1 VKSLVAFVGF
11 VSCGK
16 DTVADCLLARG
27 GYTTLAF
34 ADSIKDCLSSIF
46 CWDRDMIEGKTKES
60 RAWREMV
67 DPWWAAKLGMPNFS
81 PRWAMTNFGTDVMRE
96 HFNPQIWILNTR
108 RRAEQTDAHII
119 IKDVRFVNE
128 IDAVRS
134 WGGQVKRI
142 RRGPEPSWFGMAQAA
157 ALGDALAIE
166 IMAQMDIHRS
176 EWEWTASEFDGL
188 ITNDGSLDDLRKQ
201 VDANL

>member
-67 DPWWAAKLGMPNFS
+67 DPWWAAKLGMP
-81 PRWAMTNFGTDVMRE
+81 